1 MTFARLVTLHWKGT
15 LEQHSLL
22 LVPGFLWARPR
33 DRTSWGAWFLGEMLK
48 SQSCRKKA
56 FAYLHG
62 VHLVGRTNSPPRT
75 LAARESEK
83 QRVELAATVMQKFIL
98 GKLGEIPNA
107 DQSTITV
114 FPSIWKTHTNTADI
128 QHLLCLMPV

>member
-1 MTFARLVTLHWKGT
+1 M
-15 LEQHSLL
+15 
-22 LVPGFLWARPR
+22 
-33 DRTSWGAWFLGEMLK
+33 
-48 SQSCRKKA
+48 
-56 FAYLHG
+56 HG
-62 VHLVGRTNSPPRT
+62 VHLVGRTNSPLRT